1 MYAIVRHSKSTIV
14 NMIVVL
20 LAIISLVF
28 IAISRIYLG
37 LQFPSDLVA
46 VYVFGDVWVSLII
59 LLTEGSRLLNL
70 IKRSINK

>member
-28 IAISRIYLG
+28 IATSRIYLG

-46 VYVFGDVWVSLII
+46 GYVFGGVWVCFII
-59 LLTEGSRLLNL
+59 LLIEGSRLLNI
-70 IKRSINK
+70 IKLSINK